1 MAARTAPG
9 GIQENYPAANDPSD
23 QTQLI
28 YSAVANG
35 RGQWR
40 RRQSGAEA
48 YLIQSKDSGKS
59 WKKLDGAVSQA
70 NQSFVESFA
79 FDPAN
84 ADHMYA
90 AQRNGDLFGSEDS
103 GDSWYKLNIN
113 VPELSDLK
121 AATA

>member
-1 MAARTAPG
+1 M
-9 GIQENYPAANDPSD
+9 
-23 QTQLI
+23 L

-35 RGQWR
+35 QPGQWR

-48 YLIQSKDSGKS
+48 FLIQSTDSGKS

-84 ADHMYA
+84 SNTLYA

-103 GDSWYKLNIN
+103 GASWFKLNLA
-113 VPELSDLK
+113 VPELSDIK
-121 AATA
+121 AASA

>member
-1 MAARTAPG
+1 MAAEFKEEYSVPLTIHPTKH
-9 GIQENYPAANDPSD
+9 NV
-23 QTQLI
+23 I

-35 RGQWR
+35 QPGQWR

-48 YLIQSKDSGKS
+48 FLIQSTDSGKS

-84 ADHMYA
+84 SDRMYA

-103 GDSWYKLNIN
+103 GDSWVKLNIN
-113 VPELSDLK
+113 VPELSDVK
-121 AATA
+121 AAHA